1 MTEDHLG
8 WALNLHHWHLLLR
21 RDGNSVQLCAEPLQR
36 REMSH
41 TSVLEHQRTSSGPLH
56 TVMSYSTPEVYL
68 VWSILSIL
76 LCTFVVYHLWAFDR
90 FHCLR
95 WNQGNDGGFKRLMT
109 YNYILGIPFWVA
121 YSVGFCVIKYS
132 EGYVFLP
139 EVGAIPKPYQ
149 LWSQSHRNA
158 VFPLYLC
165 VSIAWGMEMVTHLES
180 LCFLIFLLD
189 AGSGAKDWFRS
200 RCFRT
205 WAVGSFISLIYLPL
219 ITIFTRS
226 NLESE
231 AYIFLAGTSWSLLM
245 SICSIIVM
253 SRFKPFLDALK
264 REGVDM
270 LVIVRLTKFHELNVI
285 YVCSRTLSAIP
296 LLLHSADG
304 LRSHH
309 LINVSPFVIDL
320 LQVVSGFGFA
330 ITGAMALPIFF
341 PRSIEGEIMRSSEL
355 RGVNHGTRNHLMFI
369 SQEREVQDMYDLE
382 QQPDQKVDKTSIV
395 SSNYIGSILQVVPG
409 SFTRR
414 EGDGRGAPSAS
425 FRLEP
430 NRRQPDADELS
441 TDCLSV
447 QHLSNR
453 RLSRLSRFL
462 NNFKSPIDGLARPGA
477 SQQ

>member
-1 MTEDHLG
+1 
-8 WALNLHHWHLLLR
+8 
-21 RDGNSVQLCAEPLQR
+21 
-36 REMSH
+36 
-41 TSVLEHQRTSSGPLH
+41 
-56 TVMSYSTPEVYL
+56 MSYSTPEVYL
-68 VWSILSIL
+68 VWSILSFLARPL
-76 LCTFVVYHLWAFDR
+76 LLPPPLCAFVVYHLWAFDR

-109 YNYILGIPFWVA
+109 YNYILGVPFWVT

-139 EVGAIPKPYQ
+139 EVGVIPKPYQ
-149 LWSQSHRNA
+149 LWSQSHQNA

-165 VSIAWGMEMVTHLES
+165 VSVAWGMEMVTHLES
-180 LCFLIFLLD
+180 LCFLIFLLN
-189 AGSGAKDWFRS
+189 AGSGAQDWFRS

-205 WAVGSFISLIYLPL
+205 WAVGSFISLLYLPL

-226 NLESE
+226 SLESE

-253 SRFKPFLDALK
+253 SRFKPFLDTLK

-270 LVIVRLTKFHELNVI
+270 TLIVRLTKFHELNAI
-285 YVCSRTLSAIP
+285 YICSRTLSAIP

-309 LINVSPFVIDL
+309 QINVSLFVMGLSKVLFGCWDALFTVFSSDL
-320 LQVVSGFGFA
+320 LQVISGFGFA

-341 PRSIEGEIMRSSEL
+341 PRSIEGEIMRSSGL
-355 RGVNHGTRNHLMFI
+355 RSVNYGIRNHLMFI
-369 SQEREVQDMYDLE
+369 SREREVQDMYDLE
-382 QQPDQKVDKTSIV
+382 QQPDQEVDKTSIT
-395 SSNYIGSILQVVPG
+395 SSSYIGSILQVVPG
-409 SFTRR
+409 SFTPR
-414 EGDGRGAPSAS
+414 EGDWPGALKSSSAS

-462 NNFKSPIDGLARPGA
+462 NNFKSPIGINLFIAEFTLHGLIVVCSGIPDGLARPGP
-477 SQQ
+477 SQK